1 MAFQQGLSG
10 LNTSSKALDVTSNNI
25 ANASTV
31 GFKSA
36 STHFADVY
44 AASLAGG
51 GASQVGIGVS
61 ASAIAQQFTQGNITT
76 TSNSLDIALNGNGFF
91 RMTQDGAVR
100 YTRNGQFHLDSTG
113 YIVNDNKENLTGYA
127 ADAQGKIVASTPS
140 GIKVDTAP
148 ISPQATGATSDG
160 VRFSLNLNS
169 TDKVPGTAWTSP
181 TGTNVPDTS
190 TYNYSNA
197 VTVYDT
203 LGNAHTMTM
212 YFVKSAPTAAE
223 VLANPTT
230 TGAWDVHYQVDGT
243 SEANVGGSPL
253 RMTFD
258 STGAYLAPTTPATLA
273 VNLNGV
279 ATNLSTPT
287 NVVTNS
293 ATSPLSFAMN
303 FAGSTQYGS
312 DFAIASKT
320 QDGYASGQLS
330 SLTIGDNGVIQGVYS
345 NGQTR
350 NMAQIVLAN
359 FQNPNGLMSIGNN
372 DYIETADSGQS
383 MIGTPNTGTFGVLQ
397 SGAVE
402 DSNVDLTA
410 ELVNMIVQQR
420 NYQANAQSIKTQDQ
434 IMQTLVNIR

>member
-10 LNTSSKALDVTSNNI
+10 LNSSSKALDVTSNNI

-100 YTRNGQFHLDSTG
+100 YTRNGQFHLDSKG
-113 YIVNDNKENLTGYA
+113 FIVNDNKENLTGYA

-140 GIKVDTAP
+140 SIKVDTAP
-148 ISPQATGATSDG
+148 ITPRATGTTSDG
-160 VRFSLNLNS
+160 VRFSLNLDS
-169 TDKVPGTAWTSP
+169 TDKIPGTAWP
-181 TGTNVPDTS
+181 VLTGTNVPDTS
-190 TYNYSNA
+190 AYNYSNA
-197 VTVYDT
+197 VTVYDS

-212 YFVKSAPTAAE
+212 YFVKSTPTAADP
-223 VLANPTT
+223 AAAA
-230 TGAWDVHYQVDGT
+230 GAWDVHYQVDGT

-258 STGAYLAPTTPATLA
+258 SNGAYLAPATPATLA
-273 VNLNGV
+273 VNLTGV
-279 ATNLSTPT
+279 AADLSTPA
-287 NVVTNS
+287 NPVTNS
-293 ATSPLSFAMN
+293 ASPLSFAMN

-330 SLTIGDNGVIQGVYS
+330 SLTIGGDGVIQGVYS